1 MNHRA
6 RTARL
11 TAVGVLAFL
20 LLNYPLLSVADHEHR
35 VFGVPVLWL
44 YLFGVWS
51 VLILVLRAIVRRT
64 E

>member
-1 MNHRA
+1 MSQRV

-20 LLNYPLLSVADHEHR
+20 LLNFPLLSLADSQQR
-35 VFGVPVLWL
+35 VLGVPVLWL
-44 YLFGVWS
+44 YLFVVWV